1 MRMIYLL
8 ILMIM
13 VTSLRGEE
21 YRTWTES
28 STGRT
33 LVAKIMEKAADNS
46 RARLILK
53 KGGSKWLNTSILS
66 KEDQEYVKSWAP
78 TNIRMRA
85 NTVAVSTKRS
95 KWSDVWGSIDSSG
108 GKVSAMT
115 DEQKNSRRVVGVFID
130 NRGFTENFIMEVFWL
145 GFPLNKKTKRVIC
158 AMSARPIKIPAGTKE
173 SIGVSAS
180 YNYRDTSLLYLE
192 SDTSLYNWEGFYVR
206 KWSGYGYGGWAIRIS
221 DGEGE
226 ILAQSAAQ
234 PSFLRHIELVPVP
247 TLKTVKK

>member
-1 MRMIYLL
+1 MTMA
-8 ILMIM
+8 
-13 VTSLRGEE
+13 TSLRGEE

-78 TNIRMRA
+78 INIPNIRMRA

-108 GKVSAMT
+108 GKVAMT
-115 DEQKNSRRVVGVFID
+115 EEQKNSRRVVGVFID
-130 NRGFTENFIMEVFWL
+130 NNGFTENFIMEVYWL
-145 GFPLNKKTKRVIC
+145 GFPLNNKTKRVIC
-158 AMSARPIKIPAGTKE
+158 AMSARLIKIPAGTKE
-173 SIGVSAS
+173 SIRVSAS

-206 KWSGYGYGGWAIRIS
+206 EWSGYGYAGWAIRIS

-234 PSFLRHIELVPVP
+234 PPFLRYIELIPVP